1 MKTNSIPT
9 EQEEKP
15 EAGMR
20 LLEKDSKLQLSA
32 AEA

>member
-1 MKTNSIPT
+1 MRTDSIPT
-9 EQEEKP
+9 EQAKTQ